1 MNTQE
6 QTLIIGGGLTGLTL
20 AYHLQKSGYP
30 ALVVEARDRVGGRI
44 DTVPTTDGTPIEM
57 GATWLGRKHTALVEL
72 LEELG
77 LPIEEQYLSERAI
90 YEPLSTSPPQLVQL
104 PANNDP
110 SYRISGGSATLI
122 QRLVSALQPDSLLL
136 GQKVKRVQ
144 RAGDTLRV
152 ITNKREF
159 QVGRV
164 VSTLPPHLLFQS
176 VEFEPALP
184 EALRNLAGLT
194 HTWMGESIKFGFSFA
209 SPFWRSESTSGTLVS
224 NVGPVNEMY
233 DHSNMDEGKFAL
245 KGFLNSAYGQL
256 SQEERRDLILSQL
269 RKYYAAQ
276 VDEYTDYQDRVWSE
290 EAHTYQPYSAD
301 LLPHQNNG
309 HRDFRQLFWDGR
321 FFVAGSET
329 AAQFPGYMDGAVRS
343 ANWVFAQLVG

>member
-122 QRLVSALQPDSLLL
+122 QRLVSALQSDSLLL
-136 GQKVKRVQ
+136 GQPVKRVQ
-144 RAGDTLRV
+144 RAGDTLHV
-152 ITNKREF
+152 ITNEREF

-209 SPFWRSESTSGTLVS
+209 SPFWR
-224 NVGPVNEMY
+224 GP
-233 DHSNMDEGKFAL
+233 
-245 KGFLNSAYGQL
+245 
-256 SQEERRDLILSQL
+256 RRI
-269 RKYYAAQ
+269 
-276 VDEYTDYQDRVWSE
+276 DR
-290 EAHTYQPYSAD
+290 TI
-301 LLPHQNNG
+301 
-309 HRDFRQLFWDGR
+309 
-321 FFVAGSET
+321 AGSGKWPGET
-329 AAQFPGYMDGAVRS
+329 GRRRRRRS
-343 ANWVFAQLVG
+343 TRRRPRP